1 MLQKIKRQN
10 NLRSLAGGMNFWLS
24 PLTVILLASA
34 SMSAL
39 AIDIGNGLE
48 LKDGYMRGGAYSSQS
63 GMARSGYQLG
73 GELQHFRLGN
83 EGDEVFE
90 VLITETVDLGGGI
103 KWKLGY
109 MPQTYSSNA
118 GGVNGYN
125 TQQAYVEM
133 SGLDIAPEAKFWGGQ
148 RRLRIQ
154 DVHIVDNFLMD
165 YGMNYGAG
173 MTDLNLGPAKL
184 GVGVFNSGSSNGSGS
199 NLVNNAR
206 RINVDLSDIHT
217 NPDGV
222 VRLLG
227 TVVSGNFVYG
237 KPGGMLTL
245 SHNQSNFLM
254 PGLTNSLFLQTSTG
268 HANLQGQ
275 FEGLGDGKN
284 TTDSTGVA
292 VPNQPGVKR
301 TRIADSIAWQ
311 SGNFGGQALFALE
324 NWANQEAGVA
334 TTLTNGIVA
343 SGDGVN
349 NRDFTLGGRISYALT
364 NNFKLLVEAAN
375 TSRKTDGQS
384 TQNLNKITFAPTLAL
399 GRDFWSRPEMRFYV
413 THASWN
419 QAAATGNATL
429 NGTSLSG
436 TNLGKLG
443 VTSANTAGIQIE
455 GWF

>member
-1 MLQKIKRQN
+1 MIQNLKQKN
-10 NLRSLAGGMNFWLS
+10 NSRNSGRGTKFLLS
-24 PLTVILLASA
+24 PLTALLLASA

-48 LKDGYMRGGAYSSQS
+48 LTNAYMRGGAYTAQS
-63 GMARSGYQLG
+63 GMATSGYQLG

-90 VLITETVDLGGGI
+90 VLITETVDLGGGV

-109 MPQTYSSNA
+109 MPQTYSGNT

-133 SGLDIAPEAKFWGGQ
+133 TGLDIAPEAKFWGGQ

-184 GVGVFNSGSSNGSGS
+184 GVGVFNSGSSNSNGS
-199 NLVNNAR
+199 NLANNAR
-206 RINVDLSDIHT
+206 RINVDLSEIHT

-222 VRLLG
+222 VRLLS
-227 TVVSGNFVYG
+227 TVVSGNFAYG

-245 SHNQSNFLM
+245 SHNQSNFMM

-275 FEGLGDGKN
+275 FEGLGDAKFGGTN
-284 TTDSTGVA
+284 L
-292 VPNQPGVKR
+292 PGVKR

-311 SGNFGGQALFALE
+311 AGNFGGQAIIGLE
-324 NWANQEAGVA
+324 NWSNQEAGVA
-334 TTLTNGIVA
+334 TSVDSNGIVT

-349 NRDFTLGGRISYALT
+349 NRDFTLGGRVSYALT
-364 NNFKLLVEAAN
+364 NNFKLLLEAAN
-375 TSRKTDGQS
+375 TSRATDGQA
-384 TQNLNKITFAPTLAL
+384 TQNLNKITFAPTLSL

-413 THASWN
+413 THANWN
-419 QAAATGNATL
+419 QAAASGNATL
-429 NGTSLSG
+429 NGTSINNGSSTG